1 MLKIIQITDCFI
13 YDAPFQSRGGLLDN
27 VFSHLYVELALH
39 DNKYIIYWQVQI
51 YLNLPLNENE
61 ESIISYSIIVGNK
74 NMDAPFVFSNYNY
87 IYGTDYLVYAL
98 NKETINKIRAESP
111 SNSGIQKLKLGR
123 TRVKASN
130 PQVVKV

>member
-1 MLKIIQITDCFI
+1 
-13 YDAPFQSRGGLLDN
+13 
-27 VFSHLYVELALH
+27 
-39 DNKYIIYWQVQI
+39 
-51 YLNLPLNENE
+51 
-61 ESIISYSIIVGNK
+61 
-74 NMDAPFVFSNYNY
+74 MDAPFVFSNYNY

-130 PQVVKV
+130 TQVMCDETNSAPNPIKCAAKFLEVKTGCSLGVSVNMPRFCLA